1 MRFYSISVYDY
12 ISLTIR
18 VLRRLTTVDKR
29 RFKVRLLTASTAPT
43 RAHDLTRCACS
54 HFFSRSPLCCVRF
67 YCIPV
72 YDYVL
77 LTIRVSRRL
86 TAVGKRGF
94 QVRLFS
100 ASTTCWHCA
109 HTLLRLPQF
118 FSRSPP
124 LCSVRF

>member
-29 RFKVRLLTASTAPT
+29 RVKVRLLTASTAPT

-67 YCIPV
+67 YCIAV
-72 YDYVL
+72 Y
-77 LTIRVSRRL
+77 
-86 TAVGKRGF
+86 G
-94 QVRLFS
+94 
-100 ASTTCWHCA
+100 
-109 HTLLRLPQF
+109 
-118 FSRSPP
+118 
-124 LCSVRF
+124 